1 MKHLHSHGPLE
12 RARFALD
19 VLGLRPFGVRLRE
32 TMLALKGDTTTP
44 PSRFDRTSLRILA
57 PGLAARMWLGR
68 RRADRRVPIY
78 NLFNRTPTEEH
89 LGWSVRKTQVRDF
102 RGGTLTYDSHNG
114 TDFATPPGT
123 VVVAPAPAR
132 VALVVSEY
140 NRGGLKLML
149 DHGAGLTTVMAHLA
163 RALVRE
169 GDVVPRGA
177 PVALSGASGLNF
189 VAALGLD
196 PPHLH
201 FNTWLDGVPVDP
213 FAIPGEVPL
222 WRSNDNEPVPDRAR
236 PRPADGADDAPPP
249 SDFDAAAVD
258 AWIAAC
264 RHPALRDRLAAI
276 PDLDTRACH
285 TIFFANYYPTRF
297 DRRVNPYRARSE
309 RRPLLDLPFGAEDY
323 LGIAWP

>member
-1 MKHLHSHGPLE
+1 VKHLHHHGPLD

-19 VLGLRPFGVRLRE
+19 VLGLRPFGERLAE
-32 TMLALKGDTTTP
+32 VKLALQGDATTP
-44 PSRFDRTSLRILA
+44 PSRFGPSSLRILEPA
-57 PGLAARMWLGR
+57 LAARMWLGW

-78 NLFNRTPTEEH
+78 NLFNRTPTEER

-102 RGGTLTYDSHNG
+102 RGGTRTYDSHNG

-123 VVVAPAPAR
+123 VVVAPAPGR

-163 RALVRE
+163 RALVSE

-213 FAIPGEVPL
+213 FATPGEVPL
-222 WRSNDNEPVPDRAR
+222 WRTGDNEPIPDHAR
-236 PRPADGADDAPPP
+236 PAVPSSPGEALLP
-249 SDFDAAAVD
+249 SDFDDAAVD
-258 AWIAAC
+258 AWIASC
-264 RHPALRDRLAAI
+264 RHPALRARLEALS
-276 PDLDTRACH
+276 DLGTRACH
-285 TIFFANYYPTRF
+285 TIFYANYYPTRF
-297 DRRVNPYRARSE
+297 ERRVNPYRARSE
-309 RRPLLDLPFGAEDY
+309 RRPVLDLPFLAEDY
-323 LGIAWP
+323 VGITWP